1 MAKEFRLKDP
11 GEGIHEAEIL
21 EIHVATGDHVSDG
34 DDLITVETDKAAVDI
49 PAPFSGTIEEIRVE
63 QGDVAT
69 VGDVI
74 ITYRE
79 DGARGAEADEEA
91 GEEGEKKADAEAKAG
106 SRGED
111 EAAEKDEAAGKDK
124 AGGKDEAA
132 EKDEGG
138 SAQAAHA
145 GKARMRDRGGAAKA
159 EGDDREAEEGG
170 DEGER
175 KASDKDESERKPASK
190 DESEQKASDKADRKR
205 KAESEA
211 EDAAGRP
218 VPASPAT
225 RRLARELGVSLRELS
240 PSGPEGRVTAED
252 VRAAAGGGRGTAAAP
267 ALPDFSRWGE
277 IERVRMRS
285 IRRATARQMSL
296 AWSQIPH
303 VMNMDVADVTEL
315 ERFRRSHKAAAG
327 WRGGKLTLTV
337 LLLKAVA
344 ALLKDFPRLNA
355 SLDTES
361 GEIVLKRYYHIG
373 VAVQSERGLLVPV
386 VRDVDRKSVAEVA
399 AELAELAER
408 ARAGELGREAMQGGS
423 FTLTNPGPIGG
434 VAFTPI
440 IRHPEVAIL
449 GLGRA
454 ALQPVARGSIE
465 KPEITARIL
474 LPLCLAFDHRVI
486 DGAEAAEFTAR
497 LAGMLAEPEGLLLHV

>member
-1 MAKEFRLKDP
+1 MAQEFRLKDP

-21 EIHVATGDHVSDG
+21 EIHVAAGDHVTDG

-49 PAPFSGTIEEIRVE
+49 PAPFTGTIEEVRVE
-63 QGDVAT
+63 QGDIAT

-79 DGARGAEADEEA
+79 DGEAAKKDGA
-91 GEEGEKKADAEAKAG
+91 AKA
-106 SRGED
+106 D
-111 EAAEKDEAAGKDK
+111 EAAEEDDAVEKRKTGGKGKDADQDEAA
-124 AGGKDEAA
+124 
-132 EKDEGG
+132 
-138 SAQAAHA
+138 SAHA
-145 GKARMRDRGGAAKA
+145 GKVRIRARGG
-159 EGDDREAEEGG
+159 EGKPA

-175 KASDKDESERKPASK
+175 KSPGKDEGADTDEGERKG
-190 DESEQKASDKADRKR
+190 R
-205 KAESEA
+205 KAASG
-211 EDAAGRP
+211 DGGAAGRP
-218 VPASPAT
+218 VPAAPAT

-252 VRAAAGGGRGTAAAP
+252 VRAAAGGGRGAAAP

-315 ERFRRSHKAAAG
+315 ERFRRGHKAAAG

-344 ALLKDFPRLNA
+344 ALLKDFPRFNA
-355 SLDTES
+355 SLDVEAN
-361 GEIVLKRYYHIG
+361 EIVLKRYYHIG
-373 VAVQSERGLLVPV
+373 VAVQTERGLLVPV
-386 VRDVDRKSVAEVA
+386 LRDVDRKSIAEVA
-399 AELAELAER
+399 AELTELAEQ
-408 ARAGELGREAMQGGS
+408 ARAGELKREAMQGGS

-454 ALQPVARGSIE
+454 ALQPVARGSIDE
-465 KPEITARIL
+465 PEITARLL

-497 LAGMLAEPEGLLLHV
+497 LAGMLAEPESLLLHL